1 MSSTTIHYI
10 NENHKRFDD
19 SLVRQSDLDDDRF
32 VYTQC
37 PVYNHKSNRVF
48 VGTSPIDFELKIDRT
63 SNQNIIKCSD
73 HTAVVVDEFTEQ
85 HVNSPRPVFQLKF
98 PRFLFW
104 THDNDVWF
112 ELNDHP
118 LTSLRNNFIAVGGW
132 FNLSNWSRNS
142 ILAITL
148 VDDRKPVIIKKGDPL
163 FRVSFHPPNLND
175 GIVLLQ
181 EKDPLKIDYAW
192 EEFMK
197 KQTRGQHNKT
207 WKPRLFSETGESKCP
222 FSFLFK

>member
-10 NENHKRFDD
+10 NANHKRFDD

-32 VYTQC
+32 VYSQC
-37 PVYNHKSNRVF
+37 PVYNHRSNRVF
-48 VGTSPIDFELKIDRT
+48 VGTSPIDFKLKIDRT
-63 SNQNIIKCSD
+63 PNQNIIRCSD
-73 HTAVVVDEFTEQ
+73 STLVEGDDQ
-85 HVNSPRPVFQLKF
+85 HVNSPRPVVQLKF

-112 ELNDHP
+112 EFNDHP

-132 FNLSNWSRNS
+132 FNLSNWSRNLS
-142 ILAITL
+142 LAITL
-148 VDDRKPVIIKKGDPL
+148 VDERKPVIIKKGDPL
-163 FRVSFHPPNLND
+163 FRVSFYPSDLNNGVNLS
-175 GIVLLQ
+175 Q
-181 EKDPLKIDYAW
+181 EKDPTKIDYTCD
-192 EEFMK
+192 EYIK
-197 KQTRGQHNKT
+197 KQTIGQQNKT

>member
-10 NENHKRFDD
+10 NVNHHHFDD

-32 VYTQC
+32 VYSQC

-48 VGTSPIDFELKIDRT
+48 VGTSPIDFKLEIDRT
-63 SNQNIIKCSD
+63 PNESLIKCSD
-73 HTAVVVDEFTEQ
+73 HTALFLDEFTEE
-85 HVNSPRPVFQLKF
+85 HVNSPRPVVQLQF

-104 THDNDVWF
+104 THDNDVWL

-118 LTSLRNNFIAVGGW
+118 LTSLRNNFIAIGGW

-148 VDDRKPVIIKKGDPL
+148 VDERKPVIIKKGDPL

-181 EKDPLKIDYAW
+181 EKDPFKIDYAW

-197 KQTRGQHNKT
+197 KQSIGQHNKT